1 MEDTIELQTEVAS
14 DIAEDLR
21 EAVEDFISC
30 DCEEETCTSWCLYA
44 RLIKGREVL
53 LEAGA

>member
-1 MEDTIELQTEVAS
+1 MGLPIELDTDIAS

-21 EAVEDFISC
+21 EAIEEHISC
-30 DCEEETCTSWCLYA
+30 DCEDGRCTNWCLYA
-44 RLIKGREVL
+44 RLTKGREVL